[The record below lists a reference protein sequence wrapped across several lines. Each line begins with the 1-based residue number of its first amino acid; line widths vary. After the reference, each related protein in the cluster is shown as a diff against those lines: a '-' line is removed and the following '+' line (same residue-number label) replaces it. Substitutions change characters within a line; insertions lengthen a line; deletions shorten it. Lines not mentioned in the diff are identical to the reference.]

1 MFNEEVAMLDMCPL
15 FCQFIHFDIFFSFKA
30 LTVQRML
37 LYPAIS
43 STWHDSAELT
53 LQIIVQIILN
63 HSFFLYLPNFLL
75 FAFAL
80 IFLQISHTDLAAALA
95 AASYLP

>member
-1 MFNEEVAMLDMCPL
+1 MSVAVTCD
-15 FCQFIHFDIFFSFKA
+15 FKNMA
-30 LTVQRML
+30 R
-37 LYPAIS
+37 LYRI
-43 STWHDSAELT
+43 DV